1 MTSASQIRVTS
12 LSIVFSPSE
21 PSLYT
26 YSLVGANCFAPK
38 IYCIEFAVKEN
49 RLEKKKLTFQTV
61 FLLILIC
68 RYIVSLL
75 DAKANNMERAIHMR
89 KFHFTG
95 R

>member
-1 MTSASQIRVTS
+1 MQYI
-12 LSIVFSPSE
+12 
-21 PSLYT
+21 
-26 YSLVGANCFAPK
+26 VGANCFAPK

-49 RLEKKKLTFQTV
+49 RLEKK
-61 FLLILIC
+61 LILIC